1 MAERYTPL
9 RIWDQIQIP
18 KEAEEKVK
26 TQEPL
31 LQEFMTGKEGKLNL
45 DDFLN
50 WVLGAAFCKTHYEG
64 PYSEINRLLLRVYH
78 QKDAPKGNTYKECR
92 DAYRKICCIRG
103 IVTCWNTHKQ
113 AYCFD
118 PEFTEELLKTTAV
131 QIPLD
136 VLKHLPFR
144 CYYLDMENL
153 SGFAPTVGLFLYVG
167 FDPAKENLPNLGVL
181 EVIPPAPGDDQNQLR
196 PILFSGSDLK
206 REGLLKKNEQ
216 GQWVL
221 SFQQTNGT
229 DHDQKLLL
237 FLLQGMLYLSSLKP
251 DIQESPKRKV
261 VNTGNRKQRTS
272 QKPLQLD
279 EVGVR
284 YGAVIRKRK
293 KEVQTVYI
301 HEGEPAPKQKRT
313 ITSHVRSAHWHH
325 YWTGKGRTKR
335 IVKWIPPVFVSG
347 GGKELPV
354 TIHKV
359 KGE

>member
-1 MAERYTPL
+1 MSGRYTPL
-9 RIWDQIQIP
+9 KIWEQIQIP

-26 TQEPL
+26 AQDPL
-31 LQEFMTGKEGKLNL
+31 IQDFMTGKSGQLNL

-50 WVLGAAFCKTHYEG
+50 WVLGNTFCKTHYEG
-64 PYSEINRLLLRVYH
+64 PYSELNQLLLRVYR
-78 QKDAPKGNTYKECR
+78 QKDAPKGSTYKECR

-113 AYCFD
+113 VYRFD

-131 QIPLD
+131 KIPID

-144 CYYLDMENL
+144 CYYLDL
-153 SGFAPTVGLFLYVG
+153 DGLTGFDSTVGLFLYVG
-167 FDPAKENLPNLGVL
+167 FDPAMENLPNLGVL
-181 EVIPPAPGDDQNQLR
+181 EVAPPAPGDDQNQLR
-196 PILFSGSDLK
+196 PILFSGKDLK
-206 REGLLKKNEQ
+206 REGLLRKDEQ
-216 GQWVL
+216 EQWAL
-221 SFQQTNGT
+221 SFQQRNMK

-251 DIQESPKRKV
+251 DVTESPKQKV
-261 VNTGNRKQRTS
+261 VNTGSRKRTM
-272 QKPLQLD
+272 KVPLKLED
-279 EVGVR
+279 VGVR
-284 YGAVIRKRK
+284 YGNVIRKRRK
-293 KEVQTVYI
+293 DVQTVYI
-301 HEGEPAPKQKRT
+301 HEGEQAPKQKRT

>member
-1 MAERYTPL
+1 MSGRYTPL
-9 RIWDQIQIP
+9 KIWEQIQIP

-26 TQEPL
+26 DQDPL
-31 LQEFMTGKEGKLNL
+31 IQEFMSGNYQQLDL

-50 WVLGAAFCKTHYEG
+50 WVLGDTFCKTRYDG
-64 PYSEINRLLLRVYH
+64 PYSELNELLLRVYH
-78 QKDAPKGNTYKECR
+78 QKDAPKGSTYKECR

-113 AYCFD
+113 AYRFD

-131 QIPLD
+131 RIPAD

-144 CYYLDMENL
+144 CYYLDLEEL
-153 SGFAPTVGLFLYVG
+153 SDFAPTIGLFLYVG
-167 FDPAKENLPNLGVL
+167 FDKSRGNLPNLGVL
-181 EVIPPAPGDDQNQLR
+181 EVAPPALGDDQNQLR
-196 PILFSGSDLK
+196 PILFSGKDLK
-206 REGLLKKNEQ
+206 REGLLEETEDGWAITFRQKNE
-216 GQWVL
+216 
-221 SFQQTNGT
+221 T

-251 DIQESPKRKV
+251 DVEESPKLRV
-261 VNTGNRKQRTS
+261 VNIGKKEKKL
-272 QKPLQLD
+272 QKGKLRLD
-279 EVGVR
+279 DVGVR
-284 YGAVIRKRK
+284 YGNVIRKQK
-293 KEVQTVYI
+293 KEVRTVYI
-301 HEGEPAPKQKRT
+301 REGEQLPKQKRT
-313 ITSHVRSAHWHH
+313 VSSHVRSAHWHH

-347 GGKELPV
+347 NGKELLV